1 MSDTPLQTIELGD
14 LVRELRTELK
24 ALRAEAEGEDLVFS
38 VEGVEI
44 ELQTVVT
51 KEATGGLKFWVVEG
65 GGKLANAVTQK
76 IKLQLKPESA
86 SSADGRVRMG
96 R

>member
-1 MSDTPLQTIELGD
+1 MSDTPLQKIELGD
-14 LVRELRTELK
+14 LVRQLRTELK
-24 ALRAEAEGEDLVFS
+24 ALRAEAEGEDLTFL

-51 KEATGGLKFWVVEG
+51 QEASGKLKFWVIEA
-65 GGKLANAVTQK
+65 GGKATGAVTQK
-76 IKLQLKPESA
+76 VKLQLKPESA

>member
-1 MSDTPLQTIELGD
+1 MSKSPLQSIELGE
-14 LVRELRTELK
+14 LVRQLRTELK
-24 ALRAEAEGEDLVFS
+24 VLRAEAADDDLTFL

-51 KEATGGLKFWVVEG
+51 REAGGQVKFWVIEA
-65 GGKLANAVTQK
+65 GGKGADAVTQK
-76 IKLQLKPESA
+76 VKLQLKPESA
-86 SSADGRVRMG
+86 SSADGRVNIG